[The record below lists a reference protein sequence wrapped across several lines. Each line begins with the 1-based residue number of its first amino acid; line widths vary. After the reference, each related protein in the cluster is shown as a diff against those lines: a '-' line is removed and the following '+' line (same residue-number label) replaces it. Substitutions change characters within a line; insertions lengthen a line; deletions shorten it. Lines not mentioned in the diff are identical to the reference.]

1 MYQVKEGSLII
12 NIFIILFKYTLMNDF
27 LKINEM
33 IDLLKVNEKNEINQF
48 KKHLDQQLSK
58 NYNKESNQS
67 LNKISHNTKQS
78 NNRNTDT
85 ISDKKIVS
93 EHFETIENNSIE
105 KTKEISEKISEEIS
119 EEISEKISKEISE
132 EISEKI
138 SKEISEEISE
148 KISEEI
154 SNHNNIHK
162 TINTNTQT
170 DFDTNEIQNNEI
182 KNIYTK
188 TDIGFVLFC
197 FDHRFI
203 NNMYELLNRDPIIK
217 SFNYFALAGGSLGF
231 LKNELGCWDK
241 TCIDHIKL
249 AQKIHN
255 IKKIIIIDHEDCE
268 MYKDYY
274 NDLKKHPKREKKHH
288 INNLTELMEIF
299 EKHFQLT
306 VDAFILNLDGSFIKI

>member
-1 MYQVKEGSLII
+1 
-12 NIFIILFKYTLMNDF
+12 MNDF

-105 KTKEISEKISEEIS
+105 KTK
-119 EEISEKISKEISE
+119 
-132 EISEKI
+132 
-138 SKEISEEISE
+138 EISE

>member
-1 MYQVKEGSLII
+1 
-12 NIFIILFKYTLMNDF
+12 MNDF

-48 KKHLDQQLSK
+48 KKHLNQQLS
-58 NYNKESNQS
+58 NNDYNKESIES

-78 NNRNTDT
+78 DNKNTDT
-85 ISDKKIVS
+85 ISNKKSVS

-105 KTKEISEKISEEIS
+105 KTIENNSIEKTIENNSI
-119 EEISEKISKEISE
+119 EKTIENNSI
-132 EISEKI
+132 EKTE
-138 SKEISEEISE
+138 EISEEISE

-154 SNHNNIHK
+154 SEKISEKISEEISNHIIIQK

-182 KNIYTK
+182 QNIYTK

-203 NNMYELLNRDPIIK
+203 NNMHELLNRDPIIK

-241 TCIDHIKL
+241 TCIDHIEL
-249 AQKIHN
+249 AQKIYN

-299 EKHFQLT
+299 EKKFKLH

>member
-105 KTKEISEKISEEIS
+105 KTEEIS
-119 EEISEKISKEISE
+119 EETSQK
-132 EISEKI
+132 
-138 SKEISEEISE
+138 ISE